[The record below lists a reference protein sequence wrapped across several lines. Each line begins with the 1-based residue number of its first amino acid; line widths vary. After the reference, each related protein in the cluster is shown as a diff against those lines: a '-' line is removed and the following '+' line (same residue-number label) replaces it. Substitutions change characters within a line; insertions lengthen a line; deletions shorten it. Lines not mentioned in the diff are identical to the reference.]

1 MGIIDIDRNN
11 NSILC
16 KNKFEYET
24 DLANKIRELELE
36 NKHLKE
42 QLIVKDEAREVVG
55 SEKTYLVRLL
65 CSYFNSFFK

>member
-16 KNKFEYET
+16 KNKFEYDLA

-36 NKHLKE
+36 NKHLKQ

-55 SEKTYLVRLL
+55 SEKTYLVRPI
-65 CSYFNSFFK
+65 